1 MLINILLQALNTKCD
16 HVGLKDSRNQ
26 KIVVRAICLD
36 VVPQK
41 LGLGAVSKA

>member
-1 MLINILLQALNTKCD
+1 MNTERD

-26 KIVVRAICLD
+26 KMLVRAICLG
-36 VVPQK
+36 VVLQK